1 MWADG
6 RVKEK
11 GRAQGRAGYGEGVA
25 RGRGGHGGGW
35 RRKVMGGE
43 GQETNTGP
51 STTSPTA
58 TIGLPVVKSNDNI
71 VSVVY
76 GYSHAHA
83 PCVGTHL
90 NSTLLSVIFH

>member
-1 MWADG
+1 
-6 RVKEK
+6 
-11 GRAQGRAGYGEGVA
+11 
-25 RGRGGHGGGW
+25 
-35 RRKVMGGE
+35 MGGE

>member
-1 MWADG
+1 ME
-6 RVKEK
+6 RVWHEGGEGMGEGGAW
-11 GRAQGRAGYGEGVA
+11 GRA
-25 RGRGGHGGGW
+25 GHGGGW

-76 GYSHAHA
+76 GYSHA